1 MRLMVSLQHDDER
14 FWEQPG
20 QREVWSAVEE
30 RWEPPRRAVIEAA
43 ERRRRAKPRI
53 STAGLSEG
61 FGMAAGRW
69 LAGVICAVAAIL
81 YARGP
86 LALALTAVLVAL
98 VAGGLPRRWGLPARW
113 RATWLADAWALGL
126 ITPLA
131 TVNAYVATQDRALTN
146 VEASLYFETALALC
160 AAIIGL
166 LVLSRRLAYDDATL
180 RAYLLLPAVLQAAV
194 LLPSVRQGD
203 ARSLLVALG
212 GIYLAAGAI
221 TTLGW
226 SFPGRAR
233 GWLALA
239 GLMVY
244 LGLVGVATGELAALF
259 SRPSPVPLVHVLI
272 SLAGV
277 LMLAVEGW
285 VGPDAPRRTA
295 LPATGERRPSATGH
309 RRAEPPEQ
317 P

>member
-1 MRLMVSLQHDDER
+1 M
-14 FWEQPG
+14 G
-20 QREVWSAVEE
+20 E

-86 LALALTAVLVAL
+86 LALALTALLVAL

-113 RATWLADAWALGL
+113 RATWLADAWTLGL

-160 AAIIGL
+160 TAIIRL

-180 RAYLLLPAVLQAAV
+180 RAYLLLPPALQAAV
-194 LLPSVRQGD
+194 LLPSARQGD
-203 ARSLLVALG
+203 PRSLLVALG
-212 GIYLAAGAI
+212 GMYLAAGTM

-226 SFPGRAR
+226 ALPGKAR

-239 GLMVY
+239 GLLLY
-244 LGLVGVATGELAALF
+244 LGLVGIVTGGLASLF
-259 SRPSPVPLVHVLI
+259 SRPSPVPLVHLLI

-277 LMLAVEGW
+277 LMLAVEG
-285 VGPDAPRRTA
+285 PIEANPPRRAARLGTS
-295 LPATGERRPSATGH
+295 TRRPSAPGH

>member
-1 MRLMVSLQHDDER
+1 M
-14 FWEQPG
+14 
-20 QREVWSAVEE
+20 EE
-30 RWEPPRRAVIEAA
+30 RWEPPRRAVIEAT

-69 LAGVICAVAAIL
+69 LAGAICAAAALL

-86 LALALTAVLVAL
+86 LALALTALLAAL

-113 RATWLADAWALGL
+113 RATWLADAWTLGL

-166 LVLSRRLAYDDATL
+166 LLLSRRLAYDDVTL
-180 RAYLLLPAVLQAAV
+180 RAYLLLPPALQAAV
-194 LLPSVRQGD
+194 LLPSARQGD
-203 ARSLLVALG
+203 PRSLLVALG
-212 GIYLAAGAI
+212 GIYLAAGVL

-226 SFPGRAR
+226 SLSGRAR
-233 GWLALA
+233 GWLTLA
-239 GLMVY
+239 GLVAY
-244 LGLVGVATGELAALF
+244 LGLVGVATGGLASLF

-285 VGPDAPRRTA
+285 VGPDAPRRTT
-295 LPATGERRPSATGH
+295 LPAAGERWQSGTGH
-309 RRAEPPEQ
+309 RRSGASERH
-317 P
+317 